1 MDTIFHEQQEGSLC
15 AQHCLNALIQG
26 QYFSPVDLAE
36 IAQQLDESEREQM
49 AVGGIQTEEYKRFM
63 EQPSNNFDDSGF
75 FSIQVIEK
83 GLSVWGLHL
92 LPYNSQDPIA
102 ATARTNPVE
111 MNAYICNFRE
121 HWLAIRKLGY
131 QWFNLNSLLTGP
143 ELISDTYLSLF
154 LTQLQQEGYSI
165 FIITGNLPEC
175 EADSLLKVI
184 PANQP
189 IKPKLINEKNIKKKV
204 TDSDVKQA
212 LEASKQDIDADDK
225 ILQETL
231 KKSMEGYFYDETLP
245 NSSSNSTGA
254 KETEDKPIVTPSHE
268 EIRSKRLAFLSKLES
283 SSSDKPDANQ
293 TDSEKCN
300 GCDVLQKE
308 QKLNG
313 PETSDEGND
322 EDMLKQAIA
331 MSMEGLG

>member
-154 LTQLQQEGYSI
+154 LTQLQQEGY
-165 FIITGNLPEC
+165 
-175 EADSLLKVI
+175 
-184 PANQP
+184 
-189 IKPKLINEKNIKKKV
+189 
-204 TDSDVKQA
+204 
-212 LEASKQDIDADDK
+212 
-225 ILQETL
+225 
-231 KKSMEGYFYDETLP
+231 FYDETLP

-308 QKLNG
+308 QKVNG